1 MIVKKLPV
9 SEPVLLI
16 KNLFSEE
23 EKKLIIDELLFLCK
37 DYKLL
42 GPDHTGTARDENGSP
57 KKANRGLFLDNVYG
71 IRNISDILGI
81 TRKYFSEEF
90 MSCVEGFD
98 PIFKYIRRS
107 NSDSTLLSYYENKS
121 HYESHEDEAIISI
134 ITYYWKEEKKFT
146 GGNLTFP
153 THNYTVELLPWDVI
167 VFPSFIEHRVESI
180 NLLPDVKENELN
192 GRVSITNF
200 VSKRDFNKGL

>member
-1 MIVKKLPV
+1 MIIQKLPI

-23 EKKLIIDELLFLCK
+23 EKKLIIDELNFLCK

-42 GPDHTGTARDENGSP
+42 GPEHTGTATDEDGKP
-57 KKANRGLFLDNVYG
+57 KKANRGLFLDQVYG
-71 IRNISDILGI
+71 IRNVSDILGI
-81 TRKYFSEEF
+81 TRRYYSEEF
-90 MSCVEGFD
+90 LSSVEGFD
-98 PIFKYIRRS
+98 PIFKYLRRS

-121 HYESHEDEAIISI
+121 YYESHEDHAIISI

-146 GGNLTFP
+146 GGDLTFP
-153 THNYTVELLPWDVI
+153 HHNYTVKLLPWDVI

-180 NLLPDVKENELN
+180 NLLPDIQENELN

-200 VSKRDFNKGL
+200 ASRRDIN